1 MPLSEEKKPKKQH
14 NIIMENREKLTFSGV
29 IDVDSFDENSV
40 VVFTELG
47 ELSIKGEG
55 LHVDNLDTSTGELII
70 SGTVNGMVYSN
81 TRQKSGSWLGRVFR

>member
-70 SGTVNGMVYSN
+70 SGTVNGRVYSD

>member
-1 MPLSEEKKPKKQH
+1 MPLSEEKKPKKRH

-70 SGTVNGMVYSN
+70 SGTVNGRVYSD

>member
-40 VVFTELG
+40 VVCTLLG
-47 ELSIKGEG
+47 ELRLKGDG
-55 LHVDNLDTSTGELII
+55 LHVANLDSATGDPII
-70 SGTVNGMVYSN
+70 SGTAYGMVYSD

>member
-1 MPLSEEKKPKKQH
+1 
-14 NIIMENREKLTFSGV
+14 MENREKLTFSGV

-70 SGTVNGMVYSN
+70 SGTVNGMVYSD
-81 TRQKSGSWLGRVFR
+81 TRQKSRSWLGRVFR